1 MRKYTPEARQSIA
14 ECYAADVP
22 YPTARDFVLATFGVA
37 MPQGTYAF
45 QRSYL
50 KHRTPS
56 EMAMFPATAIGNLA
70 AG

>member
-1 MRKYTPEARQSIA
+1 MSKYTPQARQFIA
-14 ECYAADVP
+14 QCYAADVP
-22 YPTARDFVLATFGVA
+22 YPVARAAVLATFGVA

-50 KHRTPS
+50 KHRTPA
-56 EMAMFPATAIGNLA
+56 EMAAFPATAIGDI

>member
-1 MRKYTPEARQSIA
+1 MPKYTPQARRFIA

-22 YPTARDFVLATFGVA
+22 YPAARNAVLSIFGVV

-56 EMAMFPATAIGNLA
+56 EMAAFPATAIGNLA
-70 AG
+70 G

>member
-1 MRKYTPEARQSIA
+1 MSKYTPQARQFIA
-14 ECYAADVP
+14 ACYLAKVP
-22 YPTARDFVLATFGVA
+22 YPAARAAVLATFGVV

-56 EMAMFPATAIGNLA
+56 EMAAFPATAIGNLA
-70 AG
+70 G